1 MIRFDGDDYFD
12 LDNFDDSIQRPAPRQ
27 RSRRSNK
34 QRSGSAKKRSS
45 STAAQRRSQAPR
57 SRQTSR
63 PSNTRSSHGAQ
74 RSRSAYNARRRKA
87 IKQRRTRNRVLIIAA
102 ALLIFAVLVTLISFM
117 FKGCGSEKDDIPKN
131 VSTEIKQKQESA
143 SQAEQEPEEES
154 AQTAFKEPEIQDDN
168 TDGELLD
175 RIYVWHNAGYPI
187 YDPSEGAAEGYAQAV
202 NSLADKLEAKNIY
215 SIVIPNRTEM
225 GLPKRIKESAEISAS
240 QAEVISAVNEKLSD
254 KLTPVNVY
262 NSLAEHNSE
271 YIYLN
276 TEEYWTSLGA
286 YYGYSAFAEQ
296 AKLKALSL
304 DECSETKLEGYTGSY
319 TLISGDLTPDSLSIY
334 SLPHSVTM
342 DITRSDGTQESF
354 DSPYDTNAQPGSNAF
369 AAYLMGDNPLS
380 VLRSEAENASGKVLV
395 VKDSGGNSFVP
406 FLTADYSEVHAVDLY
421 SFAQQMGSLADYC
434 SQNSIDD
441 VIILSEMT
449 DVGSDRIA
457 GLLSGLCP

>member
-168 TDGELLD
+168 TDFVNALSELPG
-175 RIYVWHNAGYPI
+175 V
-187 YDPSEGAAEGYAQAV
+187 
-202 NSLADKLEAKNIY
+202 
-215 SIVIPNRTEM
+215 
-225 GLPKRIKESAEISAS
+225 ESA
-240 QAEVISAVNEKLSD
+240 
-254 KLTPVNVY
+254 
-262 NSLAEHNSE
+262 
-271 YIYLN
+271 
-276 TEEYWTSLGA
+276 
-286 YYGYSAFAEQ
+286 
-296 AKLKALSL
+296 
-304 DECSETKLEGYTGSY
+304 
-319 TLISGDLTPDSLSIY
+319 
-334 SLPHSVTM
+334 
-342 DITRSDGTQESF
+342 
-354 DSPYDTNAQPGSNAF
+354 
-369 AAYLMGDNPLS
+369 
-380 VLRSEAENASGKVLV
+380 VLV
-395 VKDSGGNSFVP
+395 SYNG
-406 FLTADYSEVHAVDLY
+406 DY
-421 SFAQQMGSLADYC
+421 MG
-434 SQNSIDD
+434 
-441 VIILSEMT
+441 
-449 DVGSDRIA
+449 
-457 GLLSGLCP
+457 